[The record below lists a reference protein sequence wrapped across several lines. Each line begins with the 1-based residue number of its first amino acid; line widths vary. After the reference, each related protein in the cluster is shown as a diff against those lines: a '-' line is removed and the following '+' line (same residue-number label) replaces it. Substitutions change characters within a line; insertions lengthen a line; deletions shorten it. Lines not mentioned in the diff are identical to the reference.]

1 MKGVLILSLTE
12 FVVRLVAKLLLIA
25 SVFVLII
32 GGFAVEGDMTY
43 AVRMFV
49 IGICMAAPDLVI
61 SALEYMGIKKE

>member
-1 MKGVLILSLTE
+1 MMSVTE
-12 FVVRLVAKLLLIA
+12 FVIRLVAKLLLVA

-32 GGFAVEGDMTY
+32 GGFAVEGNMAY